1 MKKILFQKQILCI
14 YTAALL
20 VMLLCPGSYANAGT
34 GEPDTLR
41 QITMDEVVITANRYN
56 QQLINTGA
64 SVDVLRAGE
73 INLLPAQNF
82 TGILSY
88 LPGIYATSTDGMGLN
103 PQISIRG
110 FYGGGE
116 AEYLTV
122 MVDGIPANEL
132 ESGLANWNQIPL
144 NEISRIELLRGGSS
158 TIYGDAAMGGV
169 INIRT
174 TGAGKPF
181 TRANIGYGSYNSYE
195 VGAAHGGKLGTG
207 SYDLYANHTATDGFR
222 DHATWSTI
230 NFGGKLKLPIS
241 RRSTL
246 NFSTFNQIL
255 SADDPGFLFQQH
267 IDTNRTA
274 SLPQF
279 RADGQ
284 EMQKYLVYLGLN
296 SRISA
301 ATDLNIGLSYQHKST
316 EKTRTFA
323 QIPNVLVPVGEGFYP
338 AGLYDTTAYGDT
350 KKRNLDTDQLNL
362 AIRIKN
368 EIPDAGARITGGI
381 EGGYGSYNS
390 EYADIFR
397 GFENDY
403 RNNYTPWDSL
413 DTRGDGYRFTVAAYI
428 NGEIR
433 LAEPLTLLAGLRWD
447 LISDKYN
454 GKVPDTSINKTNSAL
469 SPKIALNL
477 STGKTDNY
485 SGSIFV
491 SYAHAFK
498 APTIDQRTDLKNLN
512 YFMFMQ
518 AGPSLI
524 PIQIKADPFANAD
537 LKPQTSYNYEI
548 GTYHYYK
555 FSENFTG
562 EISLAGYLIKVKDE
576 IDFDLMTQ
584 KYKNIIDTEHTGLET
599 SIKINLRKVWS
610 GFVNYNYT
618 QVEFSSGENEGKS
631 LKGIPENVIS
641 AGIAYA
647 PETGFGASLLLD
659 SAGKIYL
666 DDQNL
671 ATLDGRTILSS
682 RLHYNLRFV
691 TFYIDI
697 KNIFDTSYNGTG
709 YALDGVNYLYPAAG
723 RMFFG
728 GLNFSF

>member
-1 MKKILFQKQILCI
+1 MLA
-14 YTAALL
+14 TALL
-20 VMLLCPGSYANAGT
+20 LLLLVSQSSLANTASA
-34 GEPDTLR
+34 EPDTLR

-64 SVDVLRAGE
+64 SVDVMRAGE

-88 LPGIYATSTDGMGLN
+88 LPGIYTTSTDGMGLN

-122 MVDGIPANEL
+122 MVDGIPINDL
-132 ESGLANWNQIPL
+132 ESGLANWNQVPL
-144 NEISRIELLRGGSS
+144 NEINRVELLRGGSS

-169 INIRT
+169 LNIRT
-174 TGAGKPF
+174 VGDGKPF
-181 TRANIGYGSYNSYE
+181 TTAKVGYGSFGSYE
-195 VGAAHGGKLGTG
+195 IGAAHGGKIGEGT
-207 SYDLYANHTATDGFR
+207 YELYANHNATDGFR
-222 DHATWSTI
+222 DHAKWSTI
-230 NFGGKLKLPIS
+230 NFGGKVKLPIS
-241 RRSTL
+241 RNSTL

-255 SADDPGFLFQQH
+255 SADDPGFLFQQQ
-267 IDTNRTA
+267 IDADRNQ
-274 SLPQF
+274 SLAYF
-279 RADGQ
+279 RQDGQ
-284 EMQKYLVYLGLN
+284 NVNKYLANLELRTHVN
-296 SRISA
+296 A
-301 ATDLNIGLSYQHKST
+301 NTDLGINLSYQHKNS

-323 QIPNVLVPVGEGFYP
+323 QIPNVLIPTGEGFYP

-362 AIRIKN
+362 AVRIN
-368 EIPDAGARITGGI
+368 SEIPDAGLHITGGI
-381 EGGYGSYNS
+381 EGGYGGYNS
-390 EYADIFR
+390 QYADIFR

-403 RNNYTPWDSL
+403 QNNYSPWDSL
-413 DTRGDGYRFTVAAYI
+413 DTRGDGYRFTAAAYI

-433 LAEPLTLLAGLRWD
+433 LAEPLTLLAGLRYD
-447 LISDKYN
+447 LIADDYT
-454 GKVPDTSINKTNSAL
+454 GKVPDTSVSKNNSAL

-491 SYAHAFK
+491 SYATAFK
-498 APTIDQRTDLKNLN
+498 APTIDQRTDLKSLN
-512 YFMFMQ
+512 YFMFLE
-518 AGPSLI
+518 AGPTLI
-524 PIQIKADPFANAD
+524 PIQIKAEPFANAN

-548 GTYHYYK
+548 GTYQFYK
-555 FSENFTG
+555 FSENLTA

-599 SIKINLRKVWS
+599 SVKVNLYKVFN

-618 QVEFSSGENEGKS
+618 QVEFASGENEGKS
-631 LKGIPENVIS
+631 LKGIPQSVVS

-659 SAGKIYL
+659 GASKIYL
-666 DDQNL
+666 DDQNS
-671 ATLDGRTILSS
+671 ATLDGHTILST
-682 RLHYNLRFV
+682 RLQYNLRFV
-691 TFYIDI
+691 TFSFDI
-697 KNIFDTSYNGTG
+697 KNIFDTSYCGTG
-709 YALDGVNYLYPAAG
+709 YALDSVNYLYPAAG

-728 GLNFSF
+728 GASFSF

>member
-1 MKKILFQKQILCI
+1 
-14 YTAALL
+14 
-20 VMLLCPGSYANAGT
+20 
-34 GEPDTLR
+34 
-41 QITMDEVVITANRYN
+41 
-56 QQLINTGA
+56 
-64 SVDVLRAGE
+64 
-73 INLLPAQNF
+73 
-82 TGILSY
+82 
-88 LPGIYATSTDGMGLN
+88 
-103 PQISIRG
+103 
-110 FYGGGE
+110 
-116 AEYLTV
+116 
-122 MVDGIPANEL
+122 
-132 ESGLANWNQIPL
+132 
-144 NEISRIELLRGGSS
+144 
-158 TIYGDAAMGGV
+158 
-169 INIRT
+169 
-174 TGAGKPF
+174 
-181 TRANIGYGSYNSYE
+181 
-195 VGAAHGGKLGTG
+195 
-207 SYDLYANHTATDGFR
+207 
-222 DHATWSTI
+222 
-230 NFGGKLKLPIS
+230 
-241 RRSTL
+241 
-246 NFSTFNQIL
+246 
-255 SADDPGFLFQQH
+255 
-267 IDTNRTA
+267 
-274 SLPQF
+274 
-279 RADGQ
+279 
-284 EMQKYLVYLGLN
+284 
-296 SRISA
+296 
-301 ATDLNIGLSYQHKST
+301 
-316 EKTRTFA
+316 
-323 QIPNVLVPVGEGFYP
+323 
-338 AGLYDTTAYGDT
+338 
-350 KKRNLDTDQLNL
+350 
-362 AIRIKN
+362 
-368 EIPDAGARITGGI
+368 
-381 EGGYGSYNS
+381 
-390 EYADIFR
+390 
-397 GFENDY
+397 
-403 RNNYTPWDSL
+403 
-413 DTRGDGYRFTVAAYI
+413 
-428 NGEIR
+428 
-433 LAEPLTLLAGLRWD
+433 
-447 LISDKYN
+447 
-454 GKVPDTSINKTNSAL
+454 
-469 SPKIALNL
+469 LNL

-555 FSENFTG
+555 FSENLTG
-562 EISLAGYLIKVKDE
+562 EISLAGYLIRVKDE

-599 SIKINLRKVWS
+599 SIKINVRKIWS

-671 ATLDGRTILSS
+671 ATLDGHTILSS